1 MVMKTV
7 LVAHDFSDPAN
18 RALLLAADLAK
29 AVGATIHVVH
39 VHPDVFDG
47 HSDPALGL
55 PWPTP
60 SQEERY
66 LRFLEGEVERS
77 VVAALGAE
85 GKDVKRHV
93 VRGDPVKRLVAL
105 AHEVGADLICVGSTG
120 KGGVQRVL
128 LGSVS
133 QLLLR
138 TSTIPVLTVH

>member
-66 LRFLEGEVERS
+66 LRFLEGEVERA
-77 VVAALGAE
+77 VVAALGDE
-85 GKDVKRHV
+85 GKGVKRHV
-93 VRGDPVKRLVAL
+93 VRGDPVKRLAAL
-105 AHEVGADLICVGSTG
+105 AQEVGADLICVGSTG
-120 KGGVQRVL
+120 KGGVERVL